1 MSLTQ
6 TQLVKD
12 MTRIGLNEVNL
23 DKMLAFG
30 LLQKI
35 VSVTNKDFSIDV
47 LVDLGLL
54 NSDLD

>member
-47 LVDLGLL
+47 LVDLGHLD
-54 NSDLD
+54 SDLD